1 MATLLRALPP
11 SRAEQSRWP
20 RAQTAFL
27 VSILLL
33 AVVLRVAERV
43 HSGGADFWTNGYSL
57 FYDLANNLVHGKGLG
72 LDGGSRAMRMP
83 AYPLFLAL
91 TTLAGKSYLCIAVAQ
106 ALMGAGTAL
115 CAYLIGRDLFGDGTG
130 LVAASMTAL
139 YPYYIVHDTAL
150 QETGMFTFLTALA
163 VFALLRARRSQR
175 WMVWASA
182 GFCLGAALLTRQTL
196 APFAVAA
203 IVWMGMWGGQA
214 RFRRCATV
222 ALAFALTVGPWLV
235 RNALAIGS
243 PVLTSETGRQLWNG
257 NNAKTFS
264 HYPGESIDRS
274 AEEAFDAFTA
284 QDWRELD
291 SFGGN
296 EIAESHW
303 FLKKGIA
310 YIEAHPAATL
320 RAASRKIQAA
330 FSWRFNPVREPLV
343 QAVYQVSYTPILVLG
358 VLGMALAWRR
368 SKELSLIY
376 LLFVTFA
383 AVTAIFFAHTSHR
396 SYLDVY
402 LIVFSAHALQRIAR
416 RTIPSRWYRL
426 STVGTCPQATSLA

>member
-1 MATLLRALPP
+1 MATLLRALPVAREEP
-11 SRAEQSRWP
+11 SRSP
-20 RAQTAFL
+20 RATTAFL
-27 VSILLL
+27 VSILVI

-57 FYDLANNLVHGKGLG
+57 FYDLASNLVHGKGLG

-91 TTLAGKSYLCIAVAQ
+91 TTIAGKSYLWIAVAQ

-115 CAYLIGRDLFGDGTG
+115 CAYLIGAELFGHATG
-130 LVAASMTAL
+130 LLAASMTAL

-163 VFALLRARRSQR
+163 VFALLRAKRSER

-196 APFAVAA
+196 APFAAAA
-203 IVWMGMWGGQA
+203 IVWMGMWGGHA

-235 RNALAIGS
+235 RNAFVIGS
-243 PVLTSETGRQLWNG
+243 PVLTSELGRQLWNG
-257 NNAKTFS
+257 NNARTFS
-264 HYPGESIDRS
+264 RYPGESIDRS
-274 AEEAFDAFTA
+274 ADEAFNAFTA

-291 SFGGN
+291 SLQGN
-296 EIAESHW
+296 EIAESDW
-303 FLKKGIA
+303 FLKKGTA

-320 RAASRKIQAA
+320 RAAGRKLEAA

-343 QAVYQVSYTPILVLG
+343 QVVYLVSYMPILVVG
-358 VLGMALAWRR
+358 ALGMALSWRR
-368 SKELSLIY
+368 WKELSLIY
-376 LLFVTFA
+376 LLFLSFA
-383 AVTAIFFAHTSHR
+383 AVTAVFFAHTSHR

-402 LIVFSAHALQRIAR
+402 LIVFSAHAIRQAAG
-416 RTIPSRWYRL
+416 RTIPSRWYRY
-426 STVGTCPQATSLA
+426 